1 MGCALLWAAMPQS
14 LHIQGRAWSLEQIE
28 QIRHW
33 VLEHPTWSRYRLSR
47 QLCLQSQWVRPNGQ
61 LADMAARSFLG
72 KLDQRGLIELPP
84 RRRASPN
91 RMKHRR
97 LPCVAVDST
106 ALAGELRTLPS
117 LELYEVSQDPAR
129 RAVFETLLATEHYL
143 GYRSPVGEN
152 LKYLL
157 CTAQGRPLGA
167 WLFGAAAWR
176 CRVRDQWI
184 GWTDEQRAQRLHR
197 LTNNTR
203 FLIPRWV
210 GVPGLASWA
219 WSRIARRLDR
229 DWQAKY
235 GHGVE
240 LVETFVDRSRFRG
253 CSYAASNW
261 LELGLTQG
269 RSRQDREHRL
279 QVPRKAVYVY
289 PLCRQARQRLGQ

>member
-1 MGCALLWAAMPQS
+1 VLLYGAAMQPS
-14 LHIQGRAWSLEQIE
+14 LQIQGRAWSLEQIE
-28 QIRHW
+28 QIQQW
-33 VLEHPTWSRYRLSR
+33 VVEHPDWSRYRLSR
-47 QLCLQSQWVRPNGQ
+47 QLCLRWPWVRPNGQ
-61 LADMAARSFLG
+61 LADMAARSFLS
-72 KLDQRGLIELPP
+72 KLHQRALIELPP
-84 RRRASPN
+84 LRRASPN

-97 LPCVAVDST
+97 LECVAVDSSPVET
-106 ALAGELRTLPS
+106 ELGALGP
-117 LELYEVSQDPAR
+117 LELYEVSQDPGR

-157 CTAQGRPLGA
+157 CTTQGRPLAA

-184 GWTDEQRAQRLHR
+184 GWTDCQRAAGLQR

-203 FLIPRWV
+203 FLIPGWV
-210 GVPGLASWA
+210 RVHGLASWS
-219 WSRIARRLDR
+219 WSRIARRLVG

-235 GHGVE
+235 GHEIE

-253 CSYAASNW
+253 SCYAASNW

-269 RSRQDREHRL
+269 RSRGDRQRRL
-279 QVPRKAVYVY
+279 QVPPKAVYVY
-289 PLCRQARQRLGQ
+289 PLRGQARQRLCQ